1 MPDSFFSNWTKHKQN
16 VARSLGVH
24 SVPWFEYMLKGWRWF
39 VGLRTHTTFPRD
51 LDLVPSTH
59 TRWVTT
65 SVPGDPS
72 PLAFSGPWKHIN
84 GHKHVHI
91 HVIVLFIKKRRCSVN
106 IHWYELGKQEH
117 HKGNIQSKG
126 ESPAVAEWNRQVL
139 EINNSSIWAK
149 IFKPEGNISRWE
161 IHYEN
166 QNSLRLSSFHR
177 ILSMQ

>member
-1 MPDSFFSNWTKHKQN
+1 MARGFKNTHYFPKGSGLGSQHPYQMSYNFSSRGPKSSGFLRPLKAHKWTQ
-16 VARSLGVH
+16 A
-24 SVPWFEYMLKGWRWF
+24 
-39 VGLRTHTTFPRD
+39 RTHSHNSF
-51 LDLVPSTH
+51 
-59 TRWVTT
+59 
-65 SVPGDPS
+65 
-72 PLAFSGPWKHIN
+72 
-84 GHKHVHI
+84 I
-91 HVIVLFIKKRRCSVN
+91 HKKRRCSVN

-126 ESPAVAEWNRQVL
+126 ESPAVADWNRQVL